1 MAEKHYFVYSLKKLH
16 LHKFTFQLTTHPD
29 DTRPVYI
36 SGTFNNWKVQDEKTR
51 MTDLGNGRFTLE
63 FYEHIDFP
71 LEYKY
76 TRGAWNQVELNDY
89 GNPTNNHRVERPV
102 DIIMDK
108 VHFWQMNGETNYPPY
123 FPQIKVISDEFEIPQ
138 LIKTRRIAALLP
150 HDYYETDKKY
160 PVLYL
165 QDGQNLFDDY
175 APFGSWEVD
184 KKLALMKRRGM
195 GDVII
200 ISIDHAKE
208 ERIEEYNPGG
218 NPKLGKGQGRAY
230 VRFLAETLKP
240 FVDNNFR
247 TKPDRLNTGI
257 GGSSMGGL
265 ISIWAGFM
273 YPEKF
278 SKLMI
283 FSPALWVNPNI
294 HFHAMRFTMTLN
306 SRVYVYAGGSES
318 KNMLPNVQRFKD
330 ALLKQE
336 MNEPDLEI
344 ELSIDPEGQ
353 HTESQWGKEFPKAVE
368 WLFFN

>member
-1 MAEKHYFVYSLKKLH
+1 MCLRKHCFFISKNYH
-16 LHKFTFQLTTHPD
+16 LHSFTFQLTTHPD

-36 SGTFNNWKVQDEKTR
+36 AGTFNNWKEQDESTK
-51 MTDLGNGRFTLE
+51 MTALGDGR
-63 FYEHIDFP
+63 YSYNYHGHIDFP

-76 TRGAWNQVELNDY
+76 TRGDWSQVEMGEY
-89 GNPTNNHRVERPV
+89 GDPASNHRVERPV
-102 DIIMDK
+102 DVIKDK
-108 VHFWQMNGETNYPPY
+108 VHFWQKNGELNYPPY

-184 KKLALMKRRGM
+184 KKLALMQRRGT
-195 GDVII
+195 GDVIVI
-200 ISIDHAKE
+200 AIDHAKE
-208 ERIEEYNPGG
+208 ERIAEYNPGG
-218 NPKLGKGQGRAY
+218 NAKLGKGQGREY

-240 FVDNNFR
+240 YVDKHFR

-294 HFHAMRFTMTLN
+294 HFHAMRFTMTMH
-306 SRVYVYAGGSES
+306 SRLTVT
-318 KNMLPNVQRFKD
+318 F
-330 ALLKQE
+330 
-336 MNEPDLEI
+336 
-344 ELSIDPEGQ
+344 
-353 HTESQWGKEFPKAVE
+353 
-368 WLFFN
+368 

>member
-1 MAEKHYFVYSLKKLH
+1 M
-16 LHKFTFQLTTHPD
+16 HKFTFQLTTHPD
-29 DTRPVYI
+29 DERPVYLA
-36 SGTFNNWKVQDEKTR
+36 GNFNDWKVQDEEMR
-51 MTDLGNGRFTLE
+51 MTSLGEGRYRLDIFK
-63 FYEHIDFP
+63 HINFP

-76 TRGAWNQVELNDY
+76 TRGGWDQVEMDDY
-89 GNPTNNHRVERPV
+89 GNSTGNHVVERPTDV
-102 DIIMDK
+102 IRDK
-108 VHFWQMNGETNYPPY
+108 VQFWQLNGQVNYPPY
-123 FPQIKVISDEFEIPQ
+123 LPQIKVISEEFEIPQ

-150 HDYYETDKKY
+150 YDYYETDKEY

-184 KKLALMKRRGM
+184 KKLALMQRRGT
-195 GDVII
+195 GDII
-200 ISIDHAKE
+200 IIAIDHAKE
-208 ERIEEYNPGG
+208 ERIKEYNPTGHA
-218 NPKLGKGQGRAY
+218 KLGKGQGREY

-240 FVDNNFR
+240 YVDKTFR
-247 TKPDRLNTGI
+247 TKSDRLNTGI

-283 FSPALWVNPNI
+283 FSPSLWVNPNI

-306 SRVYVYAGGSES
+306 SRVYVYAGGAES

-330 ALLKQE
+330 ALLSQE
-336 MNEPDLEI
+336 LTEPDLDI

-353 HTESQWGKEFPKAVE
+353 HTESRWGFEFPKAIE
-368 WLFFN
+368 WLYFKK